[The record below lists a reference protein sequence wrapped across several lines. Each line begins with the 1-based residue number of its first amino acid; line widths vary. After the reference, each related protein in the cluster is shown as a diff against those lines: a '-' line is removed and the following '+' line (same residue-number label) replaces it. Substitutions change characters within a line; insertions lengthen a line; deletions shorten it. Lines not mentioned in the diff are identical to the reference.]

1 MKRSVFVILLSLISI
16 LSFGQAK
23 KPTLMVVP
31 SDSWC
36 VRNGFVTEF
45 DNMGTTIT
53 VPDYSTAFVQNS
65 EIRTMVSA
73 MAEFMAREGF
83 PLVSLEQE
91 LNRLK
96 NESAEMAMM
105 MGKNEGGAVAETPV
119 ERLRR
124 TAKADIILNLDYT
137 IHKLGPRQQVEFNL
151 QAIDAYTSKIISG
164 NTGTS
169 TPTSTSTPPTTI
181 LQESVL
187 SFKDNFLAALQ
198 SHFDDLFENG
208 REITVTLLRYDTCP
222 IDFEE
227 EYVVNDYD
235 VELADIIEAW
245 FADNTVAGRFTMD
258 TRSANR
264 MRFTQVRIPLYSVN
278 PINGRETAIDADGF
292 IRGLVSMLRKDPYN
306 IQVGRTAKGLG
317 EVWVT
322 IGDK

>member
-1 MKRSVFVILLSLISI
+1 MKRIVFIILCSLISI

-45 DNMGTTIT
+45 DNMGTTVT

-105 MGKNEGGAVAETPV
+105 MGKNEGGAIAETPV

-198 SHFDDLFENG
+198 AHFDDLFENG

-306 IQVGRTAKGLG
+306 VQVGRTAKGLG
-317 EVWVT
+317 EVWIT
-322 IGDK
+322 LGDK